1 MDWAIL
7 LLTTMWTGIVF
18 LLGFCAG
25 RRTSPAQTCAALTRA
40 SDAPSRAPKAHSE
53 DRCPEAVHSVK
64 VPEIYFGATC
74 STYSSASR
82 VETPAGSENE
92 IDEELCFTKY
102 RGVRMTVDEAYLAV
116 LEEAQWRAEN
126 GPGAAYTESEAE
138 YYDEQ
143 CRAGEQTEAPRP
155 KAE

>member
-1 MDWAIL
+1 MVFML
-7 LLTTMWTGIVF
+7 GVCTGR
-18 LLGFCAG
+18 LA
-25 RRTSPAQTCAALTRA
+25 SQAPNSEAPTRA

-64 VPEIYFGATC
+64 VPEIHFGATC

-92 IDEELCFTKY
+92 FDEELCFTKY

-143 CRAGEQTEAPRP
+143 CRFGEGTEVPLRT
-155 KAE
+155 KEE